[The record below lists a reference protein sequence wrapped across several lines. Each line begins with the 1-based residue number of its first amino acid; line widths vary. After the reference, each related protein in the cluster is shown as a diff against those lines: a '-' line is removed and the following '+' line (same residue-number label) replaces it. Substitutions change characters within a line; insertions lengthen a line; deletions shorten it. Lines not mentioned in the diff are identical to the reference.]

1 MQSLSTNQRPFVFAA
16 SQLSDQ
22 QRALVPAKVCNFID
36 AATIGTGRGTFYN
49 SKEEQR
55 KLIETAH
62 QDLMALNR
70 DLYAMAVSL
79 PGVNDFNRQLAVI
92 NLLSNRRPDSLAQAD
107 YEQAVVGRIVDA
119 LPTQRMLKLFIMIRK
134 AKINSGAIKRLI
146 LTKLLDAERLEFW
159 AVKYRTKLR
168 IALTHAWGQRMTSI
182 LAKILSKPT
191 VARTSREAAIVHK
204 KLTRFTS
211 GNPSAVEQ
219 CVRFIMG
226 QETGLTLTR
235 LVDYRDAKVK
245 FERGAS
251 LPVETMEGIRSRYHA
266 SRTSAEVLELSK
278 KQLTVGQK
286 IAVQRT
292 AKAANV
298 EVDFDPTRY
307 DSVKLYVHAYE
318 TGMTEPILAA
328 LKVNAEKVAKQL
340 PLHYQRI
347 GVLIDASQSMQGVAS
362 QAHRPIATA
371 LAMRN
376 LLTEVADNV
385 TVVTSHG
392 QTSALG
398 QLIQTSGDTSM
409 SIHLVRLLKDEPEAV
424 FVLTD
429 GYENAPAGRFSQ
441 TMAAIAEMGI
451 NTPVIQMSPVLASE
465 SKGVRVLSPAVTA
478 MPVNRTESLGLGL
491 VKVLLAS
498 DLDRG
503 LEALSV
509 MSRPLIGQVSAP
521 PAIIEAGANAKAIVG
536 AGVN

>member
-1 MQSLSTNQRPFVFAA
+1 MQTLSTNQRPFVFSA

-22 QRALVPAKVCNFID
+22 QRALVPTKVCDFID

-49 SKEEQR
+49 STEEQR
-55 KLIETAH
+55 ELIENAH
-62 QDLMALNR
+62 QELLALDR
-70 DLYAMAVSL
+70 DLYAMVVAL
-79 PGVNDFNRQLAVI
+79 PGVNDFNRQMAVV
-92 NLLSNRRPDSLAQAD
+92 NLLSNKRPDCSAKAD
-107 YEQAVVGRIVDA
+107 YEQAVVGRIVRS
-119 LPTQRMLKLFIMIRK
+119 LPTQRMLKLIIMIRK
-134 AKINSGAIKRLI
+134 AKLNSGAIKRLI
-146 LTKLLDAERLEFW
+146 LTELLDAERLEFW

-168 IALTHAWGQRMTSI
+168 VALTHAWGRRMTSI

-191 VARTSREAAIVHK
+191 VARTAREAAIVHK
-204 KLTRFTS
+204 KMTRFAS

-266 SRTSAEVLELSK
+266 SRTPAEVLELSK

-286 IAVQRT
+286 IAIQRT

-307 DSVKLYVHAYE
+307 DSVKLYVHAYA
-318 TGMTEPILAA
+318 TGMTQPIQNA
-328 LKVNAEKVAKQL
+328 LKANAERVAKQL
-340 PLHYQRI
+340 PLRYERI
-347 GVLIDASQSMQGVAS
+347 GVLIDASQSMQGVTS

-371 LAMRN
+371 LAMRD
-376 LLTEVADNV
+376 LLTEVAEHA

-392 QTSALG
+392 QSSSFG
-398 QLIQTSGDTSM
+398 ELIQASGDTSM
-409 SIHLVRLLKDEPEAV
+409 SIQLVRLLKDEPEAV

-441 TMAAIAEMGI
+441 TMAAIADMGI
-451 NTPVIQMSPVLASE
+451 VTPVIQMSPVLASE
-465 SKGVRVLSPAVTA
+465 SKGVRALSPAVST
-478 MPVNRTESLGLGL
+478 MPVNRPDSLGLGI
-491 VKVLLAS
+491 VKVLLET

-509 MSRPLIGQVSAP
+509 MSQPLIGQTSVP
-521 PAIIEAGANAKAIVG
+521 LAITKANA
-536 AGVN
+536 